1 MRVVVRSF
9 ARFRE
14 VVGEEA
20 AFDLPEGST
29 LADLLEEVASAHP
42 GFERVLSELEGA
54 GGIGVTVL
62 LNRRGADP
70 SDLRRTVLEEG
81 DEVAI
86 LPPFSGG

>member
-1 MRVVVRSF
+1 MRVVVRAF

-14 VVGEEA
+14 MAGEEA
-20 AFDLPEGST
+20 TLELPEGST
-29 LADLLEEVASAHP
+29 LADLLEEVVSSHP
-42 GFERVLSELEGA
+42 GLKKALSGPDGPI
-54 GGIGVTVL
+54 GGRAMVL

-70 SDLRRTVLEEG
+70 SDVLEEG